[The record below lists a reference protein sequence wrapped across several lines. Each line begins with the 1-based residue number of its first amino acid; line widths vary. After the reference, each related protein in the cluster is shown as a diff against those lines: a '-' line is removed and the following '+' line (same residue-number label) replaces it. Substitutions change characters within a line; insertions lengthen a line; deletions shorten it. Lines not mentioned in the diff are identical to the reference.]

1 MELVVD
7 LAFVVA
13 VAQAAAS
20 LHHGLATGIIWHSI
34 VGYIAVFFAVWWAW
48 MNYTWFGSAFDNDDH
63 LYRLALFVQI
73 GGVVVLGA
81 GVASAFDGNF
91 AIVTIGYVIMR
102 VAMVFQWWRVSR
114 HPQGR
119 PAAPRYALGIVI
131 LQVGWLALLAVP
143 APAKWFGFA
152 ILVLGEFAIPIVA
165 ERDHPTAWH
174 PGHIVERFGLLTI
187 IVIGESIT
195 SAMVAIK
202 AAVDTREH
210 IGTYVTIAIGAVMT
224 VAAMWW
230 LYFGI
235 DHERTL
241 VTAHES
247 GATQRRQAFAWAYG
261 HLVVFAS
268 VAAVGASIALATEAI
283 TARSAGEQEASRG
296 VSHPGL
302 VYTIPVAVY
311 LVAVWLLHRKSGAR
325 AGWKAYLVPATAM
338 AIIPIGF
345 SDHAVLV
352 GGVLLAALIGAL
364 VGGRARR

>member
-1 MELVVD
+1 V
-7 LAFVVA
+7 
-13 VAQAAAS
+13 
-20 LHHGLATGIIWHSI
+20 WHSI
-34 VGYIAVFFAVWWAW
+34 IGYLAVFFAVWWAW

-73 GGVVVLGA
+73 GGVVVLAA

-102 VAMVFQWWRVSR
+102 VAMVFQWWRVSK

-119 PAAPRYALGIVI
+119 PAAPRYALGIVV
-131 LQVGWLALLAVP
+131 LQVGWVALLAVP
-143 APAKWFGFA
+143 TPAKWFGFA
-152 ILVLGEFAIPIVA
+152 ALVLGEFAVPLVA

-202 AAVDTREH
+202 AAVDTRQH
-210 IGTYVTIAIGAVMT
+210 IGTYITIAIGAVMT

-241 VTAHES
+241 VTAHDS
-247 GATQRRQAFAWAYG
+247 GKAQRRQAFVWAYG

-268 VAAVGASIALATEAI
+268 VAAVGASIAVATEAI
-283 TARSAGEQEASRG
+283 SARTAGEHETGAG
-296 VSHPGL
+296 LAHPGL
-302 VYTIPVAVY
+302 VYSIPVAVY
-311 LVAVWLLHRKSGAR
+311 LVALWLLHRKSGASK
-325 AGWKAYLVPATAM
+325 GWTAYLVPATAM
-338 AIIPIGF
+338 AIIPIGLI
-345 SDHAVLV
+345 DHAVLV
-352 GGVLLAALIGAL
+352 GGLVVTAL
-364 VGGRARR
+364 VTALSTVPTGRDQLH